1 LSKWNPAWCNNFG
14 NIFAGA
20 KQFSND
26 SPKYWK
32 IKKGANVDSAFFDTY
47 HMIDAYIKNIADA
60 WGVKPKELIESW

>member
-1 LSKWNPAWCNNFG
+1 M
-14 NIFAGA
+14 FAGA

-32 IKKGANVDSAFFDTY
+32 IKKGANVNSAFFDTY